1 MARVTKAIN
10 PRLGG
15 FRPFFGFEEEEGTAS
30 AAFGFVTYDTND
42 EGEQTYQMTKV
53 ELGLRSDHIVD
64 AVQKMQGNDVP
75 KRLVSEAGR
84 SEGFVGSVEN
94 NAKAEQAEAKAAAA

>member
-30 AAFGFVTYDTND
+30 AAFCFVTYDTKAD
-42 EGEQTYQMTKV
+42 GEQTYQMTKV

-64 AVQKMQGNDVP
+64 ALQKAQGNDVP
-75 KRLVSEAGR
+75 DRLVSEAGR

-94 NAKAEQAEAKAAAA
+94 NAKAEAADNAAAA

>member
-1 MARVTKAIN
+1 MTRVTKAIN

-30 AAFGFVTYDTND
+30 AALGFVTYDTNAD
-42 EGEQTYQMTKV
+42 GEQTYQLTKL
-53 ELGLRSDHIVD
+53 ELGVRSDHIAD
-64 AVQKMQGNDVP
+64 AVQKAQGNDVP
-75 KRLVSEAGR
+75 ERLVSEAGR

-94 NAKAEQAEAKAAAA
+94 NAKAEQADNTAAA